1 MVKEFKAWKITWQ
14 KNDDSQGGSQN
25 EAIRKCKEDEV
36 IIKSQT
42 IKNGSIWANVKPE
55 QFLGLI
61 TTNKGLYEVITKFP
75 HKVYFD
81 IDKKAKQLFWDISQ
95 MPTLLYLGLITIKH
109 HFTLF

>member
-14 KNDDSQGGSQN
+14 KNDDDQGGSQN
-25 EAIRKCKEDEV
+25 EAVKKCKEDEV

-42 IKNGSIWANVKPE
+42 VKNGSLWANVNPE

-81 IDKKAKQLFWDISQ
+81 IGKKGEYTDEEFQKYKETVKTII
-95 MPTLLYLGLITIKH
+95 LGYFPNANSH
-109 HFTLF
+109 